1 MELRKAGRI
10 ESKAERQH
18 REQVLIELGEITS
31 AWAQRVANDLRMEN
45 SAFARVHIL
54 PFGSYRLGVNAPSAD
69 IDTVLVVP
77 KHFKRGR
84 DFFGSVDAM
93 LGQRWASKPKNI
105 LANVLQGDS
114 RTTGLAQSYTGRRC
128 AHAYHDL
135 YALSTLI

>member
-54 PFGSYRLGVNAPSAD
+54 PFGSFD
-69 IDTVLVVP
+69 
-77 KHFKRGR
+77 
-84 DFFGSVDAM
+84 
-93 LGQRWASKPKNI
+93 
-105 LANVLQGDS
+105 
-114 RTTGLAQSYTGRRC
+114 
-128 AHAYHDL
+128 
-135 YALSTLI
+135 